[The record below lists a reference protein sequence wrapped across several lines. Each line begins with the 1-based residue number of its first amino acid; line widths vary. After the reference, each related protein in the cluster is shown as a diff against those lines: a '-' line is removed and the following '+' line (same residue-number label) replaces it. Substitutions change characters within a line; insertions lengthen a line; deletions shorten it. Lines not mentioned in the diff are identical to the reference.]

1 MGSRICAY
9 FQNSAA
15 IYVIFRL
22 IFVWKVQRV
31 LRRHMREAGSKYDD
45 VGLLRNLGTLAL
57 ALALLARLLLDAT
70 KEKISYKYA
79 FSLQNGKQV
88 IIA

>member
-1 MGSRICAY
+1 
-9 FQNSAA
+9 
-15 IYVIFRL
+15 
-22 IFVWKVQRV
+22 
-31 LRRHMREAGSKYDD
+31 MREAGSKYDD

-57 ALALLARLLLDAT
+57 ALALLARLLLDAM

>member
-1 MGSRICAY
+1 
-9 FQNSAA
+9 
-15 IYVIFRL
+15 
-22 IFVWKVQRV
+22 
-31 LRRHMREAGSKYDD
+31 MREAGSKYDD